1 MDDNMR
7 ALWLLGSL
15 LMSLD
20 LTLAVRTMDARIG
33 PGWYRGVPVP
43 ALASAY
49 HPLVQVT
56 GRLVSGK
63 AQPAQQAQT
72 KETAVHTGGYNNTG
86 YICRGDNGKRE
97 EGQVL

>member
-1 MDDNMR
+1 MR

-20 LTLAVRTMDARIG
+20 LTLSVRAVDARIG

-43 ALASAY
+43 TLASAY
-49 HPLVQVT
+49 HLLVQVT
-56 GRLVSGK
+56 GRRVWGK
-63 AQPAQQAQT
+63 AWPAQQAQT
-72 KETAVHTGGYNNTG
+72 KERAAHTGGYDNTG

>member
-1 MDDNMR
+1 MVLR
-7 ALWLLGSL
+7 GPCPSSGLCLL
-15 LMSLD
+15 
-20 LTLAVRTMDARIG
+20 
-33 PGWYRGVPVP
+33 P
-43 ALASAY
+43 AS
-49 HPLVQVT
+49 QVT
-56 GRLVSGK
+56 GRLVLGK